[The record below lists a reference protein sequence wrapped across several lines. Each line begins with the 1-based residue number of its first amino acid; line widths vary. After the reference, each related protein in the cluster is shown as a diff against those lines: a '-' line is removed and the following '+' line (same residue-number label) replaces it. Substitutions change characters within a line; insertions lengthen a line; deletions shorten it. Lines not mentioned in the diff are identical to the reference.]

1 MKRISLL
8 VIALAIV
15 SFANAQSTIVSGPSA
30 TNTPQFSVNLAVLSN
45 TSRSAADEFIDEAER
60 YEKFGDFDN
69 AVVMLSKAA
78 NEYQQDK
85 KFASYGATLIRLSNV
100 HLLLSNYNEAE
111 QIVLKRVL
119 KNYARM
125 GSRAGQMSAYQQL
138 GKIYLAANKLP
149 QSLWFYTQQGILA
162 QQLKDNHAY
171 IESVLGI
178 VSVKIKKKD
187 YQLAVRDLDT
197 AELLSKNANTVQ
209 YNQLIKQNRALIAE
223 RTIVKKS

>member
-15 SFANAQSTIVSGPSA
+15 SLANAQSTVVSGPSA
-30 TNTPQFSVNLAVLSN
+30 TNAPQFSVNLAVLNN
-45 TSRSAADEFIDEAER
+45 TSRSAAEEFMDEAER

-69 AVVMLSKAA
+69 AIVVLNKAA

-85 KFASYGATLIRLSNV
+85 KFASYGSTLIRLSNV

-119 KNYARM
+119 RNYSKM
-125 GSRAGQMSAYQQL
+125 GSRSGQMSAYQQL

-187 YQLAVRDLDT
+187 YQLAVRDLNT
-197 AELLSKNANTVQ
+197 VELLSKNANTVQ

-223 RTIVKKS
+223 RTTIKKS

>member
-8 VIALAIV
+8 VIALTIV
-15 SFANAQSTIVSGPSA
+15 SFANAQSTVVSGPSA
-30 TNTPQFSVNLAVLSN
+30 NNTPQFSVNLAVLSN
-45 TSRSAADEFIDEAER
+45 ANRSAAEEFIDEAER

-69 AVVMLSKAA
+69 ALVMLNKAA

-85 KFASYGATLIRLSNV
+85 KFASYGITLIRLSNV
-100 HLLLSNYNEAE
+100 HLLLSNYAEAE
-111 QIVLKRVL
+111 QIVLKKVL

-138 GKIYLAANKLP
+138 GKIYFAANKLP

-187 YQLAVRDLDT
+187 YQLAVKDLNT

-209 YNQLIKQNRALIAE
+209 YNQLIKQSRALIAE
-223 RTIVKKS
+223 RTTIKKS